1 MDEPGRNYCTGI
13 DCFWLLK
20 IVTVGL
26 REHCFTKSLWVFHF
40 GGASCNNCDI
50 EILDCLT
57 PRHDL
62 ERFGIL
68 LVGSIRHAD
77 VILVSGMIN
86 RHDKERLIE
95 IYKQAPKPVL
105 VVAIGSCGCT
115 GGMFTESYTFEGPAD
130 KIIPVD
136 AYIPGC
142 PPKPE
147 AIIAGIIKLVN
158 KSAPEKKHLK
168 KTPA

>member
-1 MDEPGRNYCTGI
+1 MDESYRGACNSA

-20 IVTVGL
+20 TKKVGFKSY
-26 REHCFTKSLWVFHF
+26 CFKKSLWVFHF

-77 VILVSGMIN
+77 VLLVNGSIN
-86 RHDKERLIE
+86 HHDRERLIE
-95 IYKQAPKPVL
+95 IYNQAPKPLL
-105 VVAIGSCGCT
+105 VVAIGACGCT
-115 GGMFTESYTFEGPAD
+115 GGIFAESITFAGPVD
-130 KIIPVD
+130 KVIPVD

-147 AIIAGIIKLVN
+147 AIIAGIVKLIQ
-158 KSAPEKKHLK
+158 KS
-168 KTPA
+168 

>member
-1 MDEPGRNYCTGI
+1 MDEPAGNNC
-13 DCFWLLK
+13 DCAERVRTVK
-20 IVTVGL
+20 TRTVGFKDFVF
-26 REHCFTKSLWVFHF
+26 RKSLWVFHF

-77 VILVSGMIN
+77 VLLVNGSIN
-86 RHDKERLIE
+86 TRDRDLLLEL
-95 IYKQAPKPVL
+95 YNQAPKPLL
-105 VVAIGSCGCT
+105 VVAIGACGCT
-115 GGMFTESYTFEGPAD
+115 GGIFAEGITFAGPVD

-147 AIIAGIIKLVN
+147 AIIAGIVKL
-158 KSAPEKKHLK
+158 AGKK
-168 KTPA
+168 

>member
-1 MDEPGRNYCTGI
+1 MDEPDRCNCADTDSIWLLIDRVVSFKNYC
-13 DCFWLLK
+13 F
-20 IVTVGL
+20 
-26 REHCFTKSLWVFHF
+26 RKSLWVFHF

-77 VILVSGMIN
+77 VLLVNGSIN
-86 RHDKERLIE
+86 KRDRDRLLE
-95 IYKQAPKPVL
+95 VYHQAPKPVL
-105 VVAIGSCGCT
+105 VVAIGACGCT
-115 GGMFTESYTFEGPAD
+115 GGIFAEGMTFAGPVD

-147 AIIAGIIKLVN
+147 AIIAGIMKLAQN
-158 KSAPEKKHLK
+158 S
-168 KTPA
+168 